1 MNTINFVGAGN
12 VAWHL
17 AQALFSAG
25 YHVSQVWSRT
35 EQSAESLAQLVKAE
49 PITDLNKIEP
59 GADVYLL
66 CLNDDAMPSV
76 IQNLSFG
83 GSLVLHTSGTLRMD
97 VLAGVSENFG
107 VFYPLQTFSKG
118 IPLDIQQVPFFLEAS
133 SAANLQRIERLASA
147 LSSFIFHADSQTR
160 LNLHVAAVFAGNYSN
175 FMYVLASDLLS
186 ATGFNLD
193 VLRPLM
199 VETTH
204 KALESDPITV
214 QTGPARRNDT
224 TVILKHLETLAS
236 KPEFAEIY
244 RHIARLIINRFH
256 PGISNNAEL

>member
-1 MNTINFVGAGN
+1 MKTITFVGAGN

-25 YHVSQVWSRT
+25 YYVSQVWSRT
-35 EQSAESLAQLVKAE
+35 KQSAESLAQLVKAE

-66 CLNDDAMPSV
+66 CLNDEALPSV
-76 IQNLSFG
+76 IQNLNFH
-83 GSLVLHTSGTLRMD
+83 GSLVLHTSGSLGMG

-118 IPLDIQQVPFFLEAS
+118 ITLDIQKVPFFLEAS
-133 SAANLQRIERLASA
+133 STANLQQIEKLASS
-147 LSSFIFHADSQTR
+147 LSPLMFHADSQTR

-175 FMYVLASDLLS
+175 FMYLLASDLLS
-186 ATGFNLD
+186 ETGFNLD

-199 VETTH
+199 AETTR
-204 KALESDPITV
+204 KALESDPFTV

-224 TVILKHLETLAS
+224 AVILKHLETLAS
-236 KPEFAEIY
+236 KPEYAEIY
-244 RHIARLIINRFH
+244 RHISYLIINRFH
-256 PGISNNAEL
+256 PGISKNAEL